1 MVGVRLVRGVGWVGE
16 CLGEGFEGSGMGFEE
31 VVDGIGDVEVREG
44 WPSWSS
50 MATVGLGDGCL
61 EGVGAVADVVA
72 VRRWL
77 HGAFPI

>member
-1 MVGVRLVRGVGWVGE
+1 MVVARLVRGWWRDGE
-16 CLGEGFEGSGMGFEE
+16 RLGDGLEGSGMGFEE
-31 VVDGIGDVEVREG
+31 AVDGIGDVEVREG